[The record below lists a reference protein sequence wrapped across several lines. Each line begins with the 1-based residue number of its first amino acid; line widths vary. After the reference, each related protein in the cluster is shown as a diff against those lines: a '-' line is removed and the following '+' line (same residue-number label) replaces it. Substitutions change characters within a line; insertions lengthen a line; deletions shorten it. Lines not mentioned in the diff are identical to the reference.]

1 MGRGKA
7 DGKDESW
14 TNSHVTAGNV
24 LAIQSG
30 GDTTFKGASG
40 KAEQIIASVGGNLLL
55 ESLQDSSKY
64 DSKNKSAGFGLT
76 LCIPPYC
83 AGSSSISANVG
94 AGQMKSDFKSVTEQT
109 GLWAGDGGFV
119 IDVKNNTTLIGS
131 VIASSDKAVADGLNK
146 LSTGTL
152 VTEDVKNK
160 ASYSASQV
168 SVGGGI
174 GFGGSGKSNG
184 TGLGT
189 TKDNRSRAVPARR
202 RAPRCPRR
210 ATSA

>member
-1 MGRGKA
+1 MART
-7 DGKDESW
+7 SW

-83 AGSSSISANVG
+83 AGSSSISL
-94 AGQMKSDFKSVTEQT
+94 M
-109 GLWAGDGGFV
+109 
-119 IDVKNNTTLIGS
+119 
-131 VIASSDKAVADGLNK
+131 
-146 LSTGTL
+146 
-152 VTEDVKNK
+152 
-160 ASYSASQV
+160 SA
-168 SVGGGI
+168 
-174 GFGGSGKSNG
+174 
-184 TGLGT
+184 
-189 TKDNRSRAVPARR
+189 PAR
-202 RAPRCPRR
+202 
-210 ATSA
+210 

>member
-1 MGRGKA
+1 
-7 DGKDESW
+7 
-14 TNSHVTAGNV
+14 
-24 LAIQSG
+24 
-30 GDTTFKGASG
+30 
-40 KAEQIIASVGGNLLL
+40 
-55 ESLQDSSKY
+55 
-64 DSKNKSAGFGLT
+64 
-76 LCIPPYC
+76 
-83 AGSSSISANVG
+83 
-94 AGQMKSDFKSVTEQT
+94 MKSDFKSVTEQT

-189 TKDNRSRAVPARR
+189 TKDNQVAGGASKEAGTSLS
-202 RAPRCPRR
+202 CR